1 MACNTAPCRAGSILR
16 GFSRAQSRTAWRKFA
31 SAAEN
36 MLQDALH
43 RCRGYLERVDYRGY
57 DPYDALLAPMWR
69 APLLRSARLLRRCAQ
84 QVLLRLP
91 WNLRPLLGIPP
102 GEDPVTLALALRGYA
117 ALWQLEPARRPL
129 WEQRLEELLL
139 RLQRL
144 RSPGWNA
151 AWGYHFPWE
160 ARRMSLGAWEP
171 TIVATGIVTDALFRL
186 ATVLGWE
193 LPALLCR
200 NAAEEL
206 CERFPTSI
214 NEPQRLCWAY
224 SPHDRQQ
231 VLNATL
237 FGARLC
243 AQAVRLGAP
252 VELLGIAER
261 AVRFVVEHQLLN
273 GAFPYAAGGDPRTWV
288 DHFHTGYVLECL
300 HAYEALTGDHRFH
313 SALERGWEFYRRHLF
328 TPEGIPRWSSRRR
341 YPVDA
346 TACAEAIIVLS
357 RFGALSAAHRVA
369 RWAVQHLQL
378 PDGAFAYRRYRF
390 WTVRIRYLRWSVAP
404 MFAALAELLCCGDGA
419 AHLD

>member
-1 MACNTAPCRAGSILR
+1 
-16 GFSRAQSRTAWRKFA
+16 
-31 SAAEN
+31 

-117 ALWQLEPARRPL
+117 ALWQLEPAQRPL

-206 CERFPTSI
+206 SERFPTSI

-341 YPVDA
+341 YPWMQP
-346 TACAEAIIVLS
+346 
-357 RFGALSAAHRVA
+357 RA
-369 RWAVQHLQL
+369 RRQ
-378 PDGAFAYRRYRF
+378 
-390 WTVRIRYLRWSVAP
+390 SS
-404 MFAALAELLCCGDGA
+404 C
-419 AHLD
+419 